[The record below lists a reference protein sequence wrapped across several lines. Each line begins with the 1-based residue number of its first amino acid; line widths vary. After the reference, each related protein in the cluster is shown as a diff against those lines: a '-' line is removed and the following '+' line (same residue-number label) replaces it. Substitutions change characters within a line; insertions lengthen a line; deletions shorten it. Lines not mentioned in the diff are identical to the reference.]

1 MKKIR
6 EEIIE
11 YYYDEESGRVVKKI
25 QENRLLS
32 EENGKEQW
40 QKTYISVP
48 IVWMEYVVKS
58 TNSEWVTP

>member
-11 YYYDEESGRVVKKI
+11 YYYDKESGRVIKKI

-32 EENGKEQW
+32 EDNGKEQW
-40 QKTYISVP
+40 QKTSRSIP
-48 IVWMEYVVKS
+48 I
-58 TNSEWVTP
+58 T

>member
-11 YYYDEESGRVVKKI
+11 YYYNERTGRVIKKI

-32 EENGKEQW
+32 EDNGKEQW
-40 QKTYISVP
+40 QKTSRSIP
-48 IVWMEYVVKS
+48 I
-58 TNSEWVTP
+58 T

>member
-40 QKTYISVP
+40 QKTSISVP
-48 IVWMEYVVKS
+48 IV
-58 TNSEWVTP
+58 